1 MDDFLPLDALERSF
15 RYWWL
20 VVLWVIVGGGAAWL
34 IHTQLPP
41 VYEAR
46 VVFYS
51 SLDFKLTGKLTPLEE
66 DKAIGLVQTVIL
78 SSPVMLQVVDD
89 AQAQGIRLDIDALRK
104 RAYVSRL
111 SYQWELRLRNTDPAV
126 AQTLANL
133 WADRTLAAL
142 KEDFNHAQQA
152 EIIRYQINGINRC
165 VFESFN
171 REPLLPFCQFSTSDE
186 LKQAALDLNTQYLQ
200 EIAQSGGMSAALRF
214 DLTERASRPIQPT
227 ILGANSMILAGGGI
241 GFILAILSIYGDW
254 PIKFLSFVQ
263 KGRRHGTT

>member
-133 WADRTLAAL
+133 WADRTMPNRLKLFATRSMGLTAASS
-142 KEDFNHAQQA
+142 NP
-152 EIIRYQINGINRC
+152 
-165 VFESFN
+165 S
-171 REPLLPFCQFSTSDE
+171 
-186 LKQAALDLNTQYLQ
+186 
-200 EIAQSGGMSAALRF
+200 IANLYCPS
-214 DLTERASRPIQPT
+214 
-227 ILGANSMILAGGGI
+227 ANSVLRMN
-241 GFILAILSIYGDW
+241 
-254 PIKFLSFVQ
+254 
-263 KGRRHGTT
+263 